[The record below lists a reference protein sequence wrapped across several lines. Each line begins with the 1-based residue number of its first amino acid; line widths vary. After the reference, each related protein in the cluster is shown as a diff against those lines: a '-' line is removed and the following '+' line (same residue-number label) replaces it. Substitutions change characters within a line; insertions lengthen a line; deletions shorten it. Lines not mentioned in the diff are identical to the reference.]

1 MLAEKLE
8 TYAKLQAQAKE
19 TKQALSTLKA
29 EIIDEVGFGDGTQ
42 HYTEGMIKVTTVG
55 NWSRKVDLDTA
66 RQIRSQL
73 TKDEKP
79 IFDSVFKKGLKVSE
93 AGFKSVRDSNPV
105 LFTKLCD
112 AITSKPAATDLK
124 LSEVKPEE

>member
-1 MLAEKLE
+1 MLTEKLS
-8 TYAKLQAQAKE
+8 TYTALQAQSKE
-19 TKQALSTLKA
+19 IKQALSNLKA

-42 HYTEGMIKVTTVG
+42 HHIEGTTKVTTVG
-55 NWSRKVDLDTA
+55 QWSRKANLDTA
-66 RQIRSQL
+66 REIRSQL
-73 TKDEKP
+73 NKDEQT
-79 IFDSVFKKGLKVSE
+79 IFDSVFKKNLKVSE
-93 AGFKSVRDSNPV
+93 SGFKSVRDSNPV